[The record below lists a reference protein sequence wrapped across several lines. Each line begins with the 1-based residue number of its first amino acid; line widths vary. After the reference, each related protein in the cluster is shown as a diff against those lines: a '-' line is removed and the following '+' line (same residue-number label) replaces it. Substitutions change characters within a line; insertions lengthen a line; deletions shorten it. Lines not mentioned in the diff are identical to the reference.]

1 MEQTLGKL
9 CLKKGREKPVN
20 NHHPWIFS
28 GAISDIVG
36 GEVKPGELVDVVG
49 ANGKWLAKAY
59 FNPLSQIQARI
70 LSWDPGQTIDEG
82 FWREKL
88 KQAIELRDI
97 LQLEP
102 STTAYR
108 LVNAEADG
116 IPGLVVDKYN
126 TYLVFQ
132 ALTAGIDQR
141 KEMLVSILAEL
152 LSPDGIVERSDVNV
166 RKKEGLSKVTG
177 IRFGASPPGNITVLE
192 NGQSFIVDLF
202 RGHKTGLYLDQREN
216 RATVCRSENVAGR
229 ELLNVFAYTGGFA
242 VNAAAAGA
250 SRIVNIDTSTTM
262 LEGAR
267 QNMMLN
273 GWKRTHDE
281 YITGDAFLKLRQLRD
296 EGRQFDIAIVDPP
309 KFAQSQGDVP
319 AACRGYKDI
328 NMLAMQLLR
337 RNGLLA
343 TFSCS
348 GLIDSGLFQKVL
360 FGASIDAG
368 RDVQIMRPLSQAPDH
383 PVLLTFPESSYL
395 KGFFCR
401 VC

>member
-28 GAISDIVG
+28 GAIPDIVG

-88 KQAIELRDI
+88 KQAIGLRDI

-126 TYLVFQ
+126 TYLVIQ

-273 GWKRTHDE
+273 GWERTHDE

-309 KFAQSQGDVP
+309 KFAQSKGDVP